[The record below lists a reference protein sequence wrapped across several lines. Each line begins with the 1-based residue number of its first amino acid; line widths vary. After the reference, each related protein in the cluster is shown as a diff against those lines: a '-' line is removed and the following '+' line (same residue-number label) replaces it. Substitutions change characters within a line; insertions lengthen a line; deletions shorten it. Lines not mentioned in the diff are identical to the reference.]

1 MRKDETKSGIV
12 VAGFMD
18 LLSNDIITVEKKK
31 ITVIKELPYD
41 LFHLTSLYTY
51 LKEKTRSTDKLM
63 SDYIASTSSR
73 IKQLITELG
82 ESLFKDNIVTKEEGG
97 LFGK

>member
-1 MRKDETKSGIV
+1 MNRKSITQEYFILVTNEQGNFPTMRKDETKSGIV

-41 LFHLTSLYTY
+41 LFHLTHQFIGPLDAVSTI
-51 LKEKTRSTDKLM
+51 TRGIPLST
-63 SDYIASTSSR
+63 
-73 IKQLITELG
+73 
-82 ESLFKDNIVTKEEGG
+82 VC
-97 LFGK
+97 